1 MVRPFIFVNLVN
13 KILFVIE
20 KVSFLVLLGM
30 NLFLTLVDIEKMRW
44 FNYKP
49 KLLKFLNK
57 YKTVIKSFLLAQYC
71 LILFCLIIILYGLNG
86 ILIELTRV
94 QSFRLLLY

>member
-1 MVRPFIFVNLVN
+1 VN

-44 FNYKP
+44 FNSKP
-49 KLLKFLNK
+49 KLLNFLNK
-57 YKTVIKSFLLAQYC
+57 YKMVINSFLLTQYC
-71 LILFCLIIILYGLNG
+71 LILFCLILILYELNG